1 MCTLV
6 AMKRLEQIKAL
17 IRSRIGVIDVGTDHA
32 FLPISLALAGYAG
45 NLIASDI
52 HPLPL
57 QAAVKNA
64 QIRGVRDR
72 IVFRLS
78 DGLDACHP
86 EEVDTVILAGM
97 GGDLICSILDRAEW
111 TMDCEKQLLLQPLT
125 KAEILRFWLYNN
137 GYVIERECPVLEN
150 GRIFQIMSVRYM
162 NQNTSVN
169 DAELYLGKCSM
180 HSDVLLYREQ
190 ALMEA
195 NRLRKK
201 ADGLQQTGASAAAR
215 GFYQNIVRELC
226 NLAELKQ
233 ES

>member
-1 MCTLV
+1 
-6 AMKRLEQIKAL
+6 MKRLEQIKAL

-64 QIRGVRDR
+64 QIQGVRDR

-111 TMDCEKQLLLQPLT
+111 TMDCEKQLLLQPMT

-162 NQNTSVN
+162 
-169 DAELYLGKCSM
+169 KCPFIQGAGIDGSK
-180 HSDVLLYREQ
+180 SSQKKSGRFAADRSLRRCTRVLSEYRPGT
-190 ALMEA
+190 L
-195 NRLRKK
+195 
-201 ADGLQQTGASAAAR
+201 
-215 GFYQNIVRELC
+215 
-226 NLAELKQ
+226 
-233 ES
+233 